1 MKKDL
6 AAAVAIGSVILFAL
20 LVGSPSIMVSL
31 MP

>member
-20 LVGSPSIMVSL
+20 LVGSPLVMLSL